1 MEDVEKNKFFK
12 RALKKASEVLKSNP
26 RMRNVVSKASE
37 KINDFNI
44 DNVKSSGFVSRLN
57 VFLRMVKAY
66 AKGEYRDIEWKHL
79 VLVVAALLYFITPL
93 DFIPDFIPVTGF
105 IDDFTVLVWVYNKIQ
120 NEIDKFQIWE
130 SNSATS
136 VKEVE

>member
-12 RALKKASEVLKSNP
+12 RALKKASEVLQSNP
-26 RMRNVVSKASE
+26 RMRNLVNKASE
-37 KINDFNI
+37 KINDFKI
-44 DNVKSSGFVSRLN
+44 DSIKTSGFVSRLN
-57 VFLRMVKAY
+57 VFIRMVKAY
-66 AKGEYRDIEWKHL
+66 AKGEYRDIEWKHI

-105 IDDFTVLVWVYNKIQ
+105 IDDFAVLVWVYNKVQ
-120 NEIDKFQIWE
+120 NEIDRFQIWE